1 MQWGGKPRGIISV
14 ASILHRCTE
23 FVEEKML
30 QVSFL
35 VVLAATS
42 VYTLDVKVSLYTY
55 LPSDID
61 CNLLAL
67 ICCSCIRVSY
77 VLMALPLAG
86 MVTSAAMQAV
96 VLRTILAVPRN
107 AVPLSML
114 SAAQTTNAV
123 LKARSVDLII
133 SAIQPLAVTPTLHWS

>member
-1 MQWGGKPRGIISV
+1 
-14 ASILHRCTE
+14 
-23 FVEEKML
+23 
-30 QVSFL
+30 
-35 VVLAATS
+35 
-42 VYTLDVKVSLYTY
+42 
-55 LPSDID
+55 
-61 CNLLAL
+61 
-67 ICCSCIRVSY
+67 
-77 VLMALPLAG
+77 MALPLAG

-96 VLRTILAVPRN
+96 VLRAILAAPRN